1 VLIGHISDTHL
12 GFRQYNLD
20 EREEDFYR
28 TYEELIEKLIE
39 ERVDLIVHSGDL
51 FESPRPPTK
60 ALLVVQNSV
69 LKLWE
74 KNIAFYA
81 IPGGHDQFKRRGLP
95 PHALFERLGMKVL
108 THRKPYDIFRKG
120 DSEVFI
126 AGIQHVP
133 KHLRNALLGFL
144 DHLSNKAK
152 SYKKKIILLH
162 QSIKEFFPIDYELS
176 LADLPNNFNYYAMG
190 HIHKRLVKEFGEG
203 LLAYS
208 GSTEIWNRKEYQD
221 YIKEGKGAYV
231 VDISGDEP
239 VIHKIDIDL
248 IRPHVIEEI
257 EAERI
262 NYQLNKLMRRIKDF
276 KMKPIIH
283 LTIRGSGIN
292 RRLIRSLANRILSP
306 YALTVRLE
314 FESEHLTEGESILET
329 TSRLNI
335 RELMYNELKDPRIA
349 ELAYRL
355 FEILQKE
362 DLEEARKLV
371 KEFYEAGFF

>member
-1 VLIGHISDTHL
+1 
-12 GFRQYNLD
+12 
-20 EREEDFYR
+20 
-28 TYEELIEKLIE
+28 
-39 ERVDLIVHSGDL
+39 
-51 FESPRPPTK
+51 
-60 ALLVVQNSV
+60 
-69 LKLWE
+69 
-74 KNIAFYA
+74 
-81 IPGGHDQFKRRGLP
+81 
-95 PHALFERLGMKVL
+95 
-108 THRKPYDIFRKG
+108 
-120 DSEVFI
+120 
-126 AGIQHVP
+126 
-133 KHLRNALLGFL
+133 
-144 DHLSNKAK
+144 
-152 SYKKKIILLH
+152 
-162 QSIKEFFPIDYELS
+162 
-176 LADLPNNFNYYAMG
+176 MG